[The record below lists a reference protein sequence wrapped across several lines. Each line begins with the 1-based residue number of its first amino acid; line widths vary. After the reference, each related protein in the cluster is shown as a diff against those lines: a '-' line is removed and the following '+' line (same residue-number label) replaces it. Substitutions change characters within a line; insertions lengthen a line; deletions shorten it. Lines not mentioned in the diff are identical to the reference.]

1 LATCRLAGLGE
12 GLDSGRTQDVP
23 LSAATRQRAAKSR
36 SSPLKERGCV
46 VKNRCPTDPALW
58 HCNDMML
65 MRALLLTFAP
75 SARLSAKS
83 NGGGTWGQLPQLC
96 KFFFTLFFAAGV
108 AHAQLPGAPQN
119 VRASIAAETNTPA
132 PGDTVT
138 VAIIMD
144 PKPGWHDYWLNPGDA
159 GTPLELEWQLPP
171 GVTAGPIQAPVP
183 ETLIVSGFM
192 NHIYKTKH
200 AFLIDLK
207 IPANVR
213 AGQRLAIKV
222 DARWSAC
229 SDTVCV
235 PEGST
240 LVVPLTVGNGKI
252 ATSER
257 NRFDQWRSA
266 LPVPLDRQ
274 ARYAIDGKRISIA
287 IPYPKSASAERLW
300 FFPQTENIFRYAAP
314 QSARRT
320 GNWLVV
326 TGEVDK
332 AFDGR
337 IDGLLRFGNAQ
348 GLEVRAMPGAVPAG
362 GDSVSV
368 LGSNASPDSRVT
380 FGGILGLSILG
391 GLLLNLMPCVFPI
404 LGLKALAIAK
414 AGGDE
419 RGARRDSLAYTAGI
433 MLSCLALGGAM
444 LALRAAGEEVGWAF
458 QLQDPAIVLLLLL
471 LMVAITANLAGLFEV
486 GGFGAGD
493 RLTRKGGMAGSF
505 WTGVLA
511 AVVATPC
518 TGPFMAAA
526 MGAAL
531 LLPTL
536 QALLI
541 FVGLGFGLALP
552 FLAIAYI
559 PPLRSRMPKPGAWMD
574 RFRKMMAV
582 PMALTALALLWLL
595 AQLVGGEGW
604 LIGGLAVAA
613 LLAGIFIIVRQKA
626 PVWSILGIV
635 TAIFAAGFLALGR
648 LPASVS
654 AIEQSR
660 LGGQAFSEEALA
672 KLQAEGQPVFL
683 YFTADWCVTC
693 KVNEAAAI
701 DRQETANAF
710 AKAGIVIM
718 VGDYTRRDP
727 EITRFLA
734 KYGRSGVPLYLYYPK
749 GGEAQILPQVLTV
762 DTLTALTK

>member
-1 LATCRLAGLGE
+1 MKLKQIQSFTSLP
-12 GLDSGRTQDVP
+12 TM
-23 LSAATRQRAAKSR
+23 AA
-36 SSPLKERGCV
+36 LV
-46 VKNRCPTDPALW
+46 
-58 HCNDMML
+58 
-65 MRALLLTFAP
+65 
-75 SARLSAKS
+75 KS
-83 NGGGTWGQLPQLC
+83 NRGVTGRVLHYLS
-96 KFFFTLFFAAGV
+96 TLFIVLFLGTGI

-119 VRASIAAETNTPA
+119 VRASIQAETKTPA

-159 GTPLELEWQLPP
+159 GTPLELEWRLPT
-171 GVTAGPIQAPVP
+171 GVTAGPIRAPVP

-192 NHIYKTKH
+192 NHIYKSRH

-207 IPANVR
+207 IPATARV
-213 AGQRLAIKV
+213 GQTLDATV

-235 PEGST
+235 PESST
-240 LVVPLTVGNGKI
+240 LVVPLTVGDGAIGN
-252 ATSER
+252 AQRS
-257 NRFDQWRSA
+257 RFDEWRSA
-266 LPVPLDRQ
+266 LPVPLDAE
-274 ARYAIDGKRISIA
+274 ARYAIDGKQFSVA
-287 IPYPKSASAERLW
+287 IPYPASADAAKVW
-300 FFPQTENIFRYAAP
+300 FFAQTENVLRYAAP

-326 TGEVDK
+326 SSETDK
-332 AFDGR
+332 AYNGR
-337 IDGLLRFGNAQ
+337 IDGLLRFGDAQ
-348 GLEVRAMPGAVPAG
+348 GLEVRAVPGAVPPG
-362 GDSVSV
+362 GETVSV
-368 LGSNASPDSRVT
+368 LGGATAADAAQST
-380 FGGILGLSILG
+380 EGFGWILAFSVLG

-419 RGARRDSLAYTAGI
+419 RDARRDALAYTAGI
-433 MLSCLALGGAM
+433 MLSCLALGGIL

-486 GGFGAGD
+486 GGIGAGD
-493 RLTRKGGMAGSF
+493 RLTRRGGVAGSF

-526 MGAAL
+526 TGAAL
-531 LLPTL
+531 LLPVA

-541 FVGLGFGLALP
+541 FAGLGFGLALP
-552 FLAIAYI
+552 FLALAYI
-559 PPLRSRMPKPGAWMD
+559 PALRSRMPKPGPWMD
-574 RFRKMMAV
+574 RLRKVMAV

-595 AQLVGGEGW
+595 AQLVGANGW
-604 LIGGLAVAA
+604 LVGGVAAA
-613 LLAGIFIIVRQKA
+613 LLLAAIIMIARAKA
-626 PVWSILGIV
+626 PVWSILGASV
-635 TAIFAAGFLALGR
+635 ALFAVGFLALER
-648 LPASVS
+648 LPAPV
-654 AIEQSR
+654 AADQNE
-660 LGGQAFSEEALA
+660 LGGEAFSEARLA
-672 KLQAEGQPVFL
+672 SLQAEGRPVFL
-683 YFTADWCVTC
+683 YFTADWCLTC

-701 DRQETANAF
+701 DRQETADAF
-710 AKAGIVIM
+710 DKGGIVVM

-727 EITRFLA
+727 AITRFLG

-749 GGEAQILPQVLTV
+749 NGEARILPQVLTV
-762 DTLTALTK
+762 DTLTELAK

>member
-1 LATCRLAGLGE
+1 MTLL
-12 GLDSGRTQDVP
+12 
-23 LSAATRQRAAKSR
+23 
-36 SSPLKERGCV
+36 
-46 VKNRCPTDPALW
+46 
-58 HCNDMML
+58 
-65 MRALLLTFAP
+65 RALLLTFLP
-75 SARLSAKS
+75 SGAVSA
-83 NGGGTWGQLPQLC
+83 GPTRGWTWAQLPQLC
-96 KFFFTLFFAAGV
+96 KLCLTVFLLFGIGSAY
-108 AHAQLPGAPQN
+108 AQLPGAPQN
-119 VRASIAAETNTPA
+119 VRASVAAETNTPA

-171 GVTAGPIQAPVP
+171 GVTAGPIRAPVP

-192 NHIYKTKH
+192 NHIYKTNH

-207 IPANVR
+207 IPSSAR
-213 AGQRLAIKV
+213 TGEQLDIKV

-240 LVVPLTVGNGKI
+240 LAVPMTVGDGKI
-252 ATSER
+252 ANAER
-257 NRFDQWRSA
+257 VRFDKWRSA
-266 LPVPLDRQ
+266 LPVPLDAG
-274 ARYAIDGKRISIA
+274 ARYAINGKRISIA
-287 IPYPKSASAERLW
+287 IPYPESAGAERLW

-314 QSARRT
+314 QSARRS

-326 TGEVDK
+326 TGEIDK

-337 IDGLLRFGNAQ
+337 IDGMLRFNDAE
-348 GLEVRAMPGAVPAG
+348 GLMVRAMPGAVPDG
-362 GDSVSV
+362 GDAVTV
-368 LGSNASPDSRVT
+368 LGTGEPGLGRNLGGT
-380 FGGILGLSILG
+380 LGGILGLSILG

-404 LGLKALAIAK
+404 LGLKAIAIAK

-419 RGARRDSLAYTAGI
+419 RQARRDALAYTAGI
-433 MLSCLALGGAM
+433 ILSCLALGAVM
-444 LALRAAGEEVGWAF
+444 LTLRAAGEEVGWAF

-486 GGFGAGD
+486 GGIGVGE
-493 RLTRKGGMAGSF
+493 RLARQGGMAGSF

-541 FVGLGFGLALP
+541 FAGLGFGLALP
-552 FLAIAYI
+552 FLAIAFI
-559 PPLRSRMPKPGAWMD
+559 PALRSRMPKPGPWMTS
-574 RFRKMMAV
+574 FRKWMAV

-595 AQLVGGEGW
+595 AQLVGWSGW
-604 LIGGLAVAA
+604 LIGGVAAA
-613 LLAGIFIIVRQKA
+613 LLFGAIVIVRRQG
-626 PVWSILGIV
+626 PVWSILGIA
-635 TAIFAAGFLALGR
+635 TAIFAGGFLALGR
-648 LPASVS
+648 LPAPVV
-654 AIEQSR
+654 AAEQGR
-660 LGGQAFSEEALA
+660 LRGQVFSEASLA
-672 KLQAEGQPVFL
+672 RLQAEGRPVFL

-701 DRQETANAF
+701 DREETAKAF
-710 AKAGIVIM
+710 AKAGIVVM

-727 EITRFLA
+727 AITRFLG
-734 KYGRSGVPLYLYYPK
+734 KYGRSGVPLYIYYPK

-762 DTLTALTK
+762 DTLTVLTK